1 MESKLEFK
9 EILEKIRKR
18 IKIIILTTLIFL
30 ITSTIVSF
38 YIIKPTYK
46 SDTTLIISKS
56 QANVEDTISSDELNV
71 TKNLAITYGKIIK
84 SRVVLNKV
92 IESLSLNYTYD
103 ELYRNV
109 EVQPIEETQIIKISV
124 EDRNPKIARD
134 IANSIPNIFMK
145 EAQRLTNTNK
155 VEVIDKAIIN
165 KEPIKPNKLI
175 SIVIGTM
182 FGFFI
187 GILITFLI
195 EYLDTKIKN
204 KADVEKYLDIHV
216 LGVIP
221 KDKKLK

>member
-9 EILEKIRKR
+9 EILENIRER
-18 IKIIILTTLIFL
+18 IKIIVLTTLIFL
-30 ITSTIVSF
+30 IASTIVSF
-38 YIIKPTYK
+38 YIMKPIYK

-56 QANVEDTISSDELNV
+56 QTNVDDTISSDELSV
-71 TKNLAITYGKIIK
+71 TKNLAITYGRIIK
-84 SRVVLNKV
+84 SRVVLNNV
-92 IESLSLNYTYD
+92 IDSLKLNYTYD
-103 ELYRNV
+103 ELYKNI
-109 EVQPIEETQIIKISV
+109 EVQTIDETQIIKISV
-124 EDRNPKIARD
+124 EDTNPKIARD
-134 IANSIPNIFMK
+134 IANSIPNIFTK

-175 SIVIGTM
+175 SIVIGTI

-187 GILITFLI
+187 GIIIVFLI

-204 KADVEKYLDIHV
+204 KADVEKYLGIHV